1 MTTVFTNASFISLNE
16 ENDIFSV
23 MVVHGREIVYLG
35 YNTPLCYEDDK
46 VVNLMGGY
54 AVPLINDRVYYDS
67 AHARCSVLKEG
78 EQADFIVLDKNV
90 LTQENP
96 QILEVYIKG
105 RKKI

>member
-1 MTTVFTNASFISLNE
+1 MTTVFTNASFISHNE

-23 MVVHGREIVYLG
+23 MVVRGREIVYLG

-46 VVNLMGGY
+46 SVDLMGGY
-54 AVPLINDRVYYDS
+54 VIPLINDRVYYDS

-78 EQADFIVLDKNV
+78 EQADFIVIDKNI
-90 LTQENP
+90 LTQKNP

-105 RKKI
+105 RKKV